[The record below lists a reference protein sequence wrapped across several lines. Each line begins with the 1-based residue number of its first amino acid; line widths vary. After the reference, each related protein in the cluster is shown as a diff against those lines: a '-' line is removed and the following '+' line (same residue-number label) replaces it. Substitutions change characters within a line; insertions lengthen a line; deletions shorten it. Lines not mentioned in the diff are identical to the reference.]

1 MILEEV
7 YYKKEF
13 INTQAAI
20 LNVLDDYKK
29 DAENV
34 LNSRKALLNI
44 LEDLELSNKQLQE
57 EKAKSDNLIQDF
69 RKFKLAVE
77 NATSKMFFTDPDF
90 VITYANKTAETVTGY
105 ANEEIVGKNAT
116 EHWGELMPQTFY
128 ENLWKTIKTDKK
140 VFTGEMLN
148 KKKNGQIYNSLLRI
162 IPILD
167 DSNEVLFFVGIKKDI
182 TKEKEMDKAKTELI
196 SLASHQL
203 LTPLSIVSWYV
214 EMLLA
219 GDAGEMNAEQK
230 KYLNEIYVGNKRMV
244 ELVNSLLGVS
254 RMELGTFIPNP
265 VLTDVTGLIKDI
277 CNEQKI
283 NVQEK
288 EITLDFVIENNIPI
302 IETDTR
308 YLNMVIQNLISNAI
322 KYTPKKGSITISIAL
337 EKDKKNILFKVIDT
351 GIGIPA
357 KEKDKIFARLF
368 RAQNALES
376 GEIQGTGLGLYIV
389 KSIVENSGG
398 KVWFESVENV
408 GTTFFVRLPI

>member
-1 MILEEV
+1 MTLNKSHYEIEL
-7 YYKKEF
+7 

-20 LNVLDDYKK
+20 LNVLEDYRMEK
-29 DAENV
+29 
-34 LNSRKALLNI
+34 
-44 LEDLELSNKQLQE
+44 
-57 EKAKSDNLIQDF
+57 EKAESLVEELK
-69 RKFKLAVE
+69 KFKLAVE
-77 NATSKMFFTDPDF
+77 NASSKIFFTDPDF
-90 VITYANKTAETVTGY
+90 KITYANK
-105 ANEEIVGKNAT
+105 AT
-116 EHWGELMPQTFY
+116 ETISGCDMQEILGYDASEDWKSLMPQSFN
-128 ENLWKTIKTDKK
+128 EKLWQTIKIDRNN
-140 VFTGEMLN
+140 FAGEILS
-148 KKKNGQIYNSLLRI
+148 KKKNGQVYDSFLRI

-167 DSNEVLFFVGIKKDI
+167 NSGDISFFVVSEKDI
-182 TKEKEMDKAKTELI
+182 TREKEINKAKTELV

-219 GDAGEMNAEQK
+219 GDAGEVNVDQK
-230 KYLNEIYVGNKRMV
+230 NYLNEVYIGNKRMV

-254 RMELGTFIPNP
+254 RMELGTFISNP

-283 NVQEK
+283 NVDEK
-288 EITLDFVIENNIPI
+288 EITLDFIIENNIPI

-322 KYTPKKGSITISIAL
+322 KYTPQKGSITISIGL

-351 GIGIPA
+351 GIGIPE
-357 KEKDKIFARLF
+357 KEQGKIFNKLF
-368 RAQNALES
+368 RAKNVLDGNYIS
-376 GEIQGTGLGLYIV
+376 GTGLGLYIV